1 MADDYEQ
8 KLRDTL
14 AANLSFR
21 ILISG
26 DSQARIAERTGI
38 STSALSSYVQGTRYP
53 RPGQLDAL
61 AKYFHCS
68 VRELTDDPT
77 EGSGMGNISSEA
89 RQIAFSFDELD
100 QHGKELVCIIIQS
113 ELKRIQRERQGGD
126 E

>member
-1 MADDYEQ
+1 MADNYDQ
-8 KLRDTL
+8 RLRETL
-14 AANLSFR
+14 AVNLAFR
-21 ILISG
+21 ILMSG
-26 DSQARIAERTGI
+26 ENQARIAERTGI

-77 EGSGMGNISSEA
+77 EGSGMGNISNEA

>member
-21 ILISG
+21 ILLSG
-26 DSQARIAERTGI
+26 DSQVRIAERTGI

-77 EGSGMGNISSEA
+77 EGSGVGNISNEA

-113 ELKRIQRERQGGD
+113 ELKRIQRERQGT
-126 E
+126 EE